1 MDGAMAL
8 VNADPDPCRLCLV
21 TPPGATPETFGTTLE
36 AALAGG
42 EVASLIVT
50 AAPGELDRLA
60 AATVPLA
67 QAHGVAALIHNDRE
81 IALNTGADG
90 VHIDDRRDDLAALV
104 AALHPD
110 RIAGIGNLTSRHD
123 AMSAGEAQPDYVF
136 FGRLDGDN
144 GAAIFP
150 KAFDLAE
157 WWSALFEIPAVVM
170 GGADLA
176 SVRQASKAGIE
187 FVALRRA
194 VWEHPD
200 GPGAAVAAANRL
212 LVEMQDA
219 AP

>member
-8 VNADPDPCRLCLV
+8 VNADTCRLCLV
-21 TPPGATPETFGTTLE
+21 TPFGATPETFSTALE

-42 EVASLIVT
+42 DVASLIVT

-60 AATVPLA
+60 ATTVPLA

-90 VHIDDRRDDLAALV
+90 VHVDDRRADLAAIV

-110 RIAGIGNLTSRHD
+110 RTAGIGNLTSRHD
-123 AMSAGEAQPDYVF
+123 AMTAGEAQPDYVF
-136 FGRLDGDN
+136 FGQLDGDS

-150 KAFDLAE
+150 RALDLAE
-157 WWSALFEIPAVVM
+157 WWSALFEIPAVVI

-176 SVRQASKAGIE
+176 SVRQAVNAGIE

-194 VWEHPD
+194 VWEYPD

-212 LVEMQDA
+212 LVETQGA

>member
-8 VNADPDPCRLCLV
+8 VNADTCRLCLV
-21 TPPGATPETFGTTLE
+21 TPLGATPETVGAALE
-36 AALAGG
+36 VALAGG
-42 EVASLIVT
+42 DVAALIVT
-50 AAPGELDRLA
+50 ASPGELGRLA
-60 AATVPLA
+60 GAAVPA
-67 QAHGVAALIHNDRE
+67 ARAHGVAALIHNDRE

-90 VHIDDRRDDLAALV
+90 VHIDHRRADLAAIV

-123 AMSAGEAQPDYVF
+123 AMTAGEAQPDYVF

-176 SVRQASKAGIE
+176 SVRQAVKAGIE

-219 AP
+219 EP

>member
-8 VNADPDPCRLCLV
+8 VNADPCRLCLV
-21 TPPGATPETFGTTLE
+21 TPLGATPETVGATLE
-36 AALAGG
+36 VALIGG
-42 EVASLIVT
+42 DVASLIVT
-50 AAPGELDRLA
+50 ASPGELGRLA

-81 IALNTGADG
+81 VALSTGADG
-90 VHIDDRRDDLAALV
+90 VHVDDRRADLAAIV

-123 AMSAGEAQPDYVF
+123 AMTAGEAQPDYVF

-176 SVRQASKAGIE
+176 SVRQASTAGIE

-212 LVEMQDA
+212 LAETQDA

>member
-1 MDGAMAL
+1 MAL
-8 VNADPDPCRLCLV
+8 VKAGTCRLCLV
-21 TPPGATPETFGTTLE
+21 APPGAAPETFGPALD

-42 EVASLIVT
+42 DVASLIIT

-60 AATVPLA
+60 VSAVPRT

-90 VHIDDRRDDLAALV
+90 VHVDDRRADLGALV

-110 RIAGIGNLTSRHD
+110 RIAGVGNLTSRHD
-123 AMSAGEAQPDYVF
+123 AMTAGEAEPDYLF
-136 FGRLDGDN
+136 FGRLDGDT

-150 KAFDLAE
+150 KALDLAE
-157 WWSALFEIPAVVM
+157 WWAAIFEIPAVVM
-170 GGADLA
+170 GGSELA
-176 SVRQASKAGIE
+176 SVRQAGKAGIE

-212 LVEMQDA
+212 LAELQDA
-219 AP
+219 AS